1 MFLPTPQSL
10 GWPRLGL
17 VHLLGIC
24 AALLSCPALSV
35 EYRLGSQD
43 KLRIKVIE
51 WRAGQSEYQEWSS
64 LSADYTVSAAGRIAL
79 PLLGEIAAE
88 NRTTEEVARAISI
101 ELQKRPGLIGLPE
114 ATVEII
120 QYRPIYVVGDVDR
133 PGEYP
138 FRPGLNV
145 LQAIGIAGGFYRPT
159 EGGLLRIERDKIIAS
174 GNYENARLELRRM
187 YVRRARLEAELAD
200 EDTIRLP
207 AELSND
213 PDVKNILSEELTIL
227 LTRRDA
233 LKSQLAALSEMRSL
247 YAEEIRSLESKV
259 ATQEKQVSLAQRE
272 LKNIS
277 SLVDRGLSVSSRQFG
292 LERILADSQ
301 SGMLDVQTALVRA
314 QQELRKTQRDATN
327 LVDEQRAKASTELRD
342 AKASIEQLLS
352 RMSTSQALVNEA
364 VVTVPGALL
373 QQMATPI
380 PHYFIQRR
388 TSDALTRLSADEGT
402 LVFPGDVLHVELHR
416 FGKAAASQNWTS
428 GASVAES
435 GSRSFADERNVR

>member
-1 MFLPTPQSL
+1 MFLPTPQFPS
-10 GWPRLGL
+10 WPRLGF
-17 VHLLGIC
+17 VYLLGIC
-24 AALLSCPALSV
+24 ATLATCPALSM

-79 PLLGEIAAE
+79 PLLGEITAA

-120 QYRPIYVVGDVDR
+120 QYRPVYIVGDVDR

-200 EDTIRLP
+200 KEAIRLP

-213 PDVKNILSEELTIL
+213 PEVKNILSEELTIL

-247 YAEEIRSLESKV
+247 YAEEIRSLESKI

-272 LKNIS
+272 LKNVS

-314 QQELRKTQRDATN
+314 QQELRKTQRDAAN

-342 AKASIEQLLS
+342 AKANIEQLLS

-364 VVTVPGALL
+364 AVTVPGALL
-373 QQMATPI
+373 QQMATPV

-388 TSDALTRLSADEGT
+388 MSDALTKLSADEGT

-435 GSRSFADERNVR
+435 GLRSFADERNAR

>member
-1 MFLPTPQSL
+1 
-10 GWPRLGL
+10 
-17 VHLLGIC
+17 
-24 AALLSCPALSV
+24 V

-51 WRAGQSEYQEWSS
+51 WRAGQGEYQEWSS
-64 LSADYTVSAAGRIAL
+64 LSADYVVSAAGRIAL

-88 NRTTEEVARAISI
+88 HRTTEEVARAISI

-120 QYRPIYVVGDVDR
+120 QYRPLYIVGDVDR

-145 LQAIGIAGGFYRPT
+145 LQAVGIAGGFYRPT
-159 EGGLLRIERDKIIAS
+159 EGGLLRIERDKIVAS
-174 GNYENARLELRRM
+174 GNYEGARLELRRM

-200 EDTIRLP
+200 EQTIRLP
-207 AELSND
+207 SEVSND
-213 PDVKNILSEELTIL
+213 PDVKSILSEEMTIL

-247 YAEEIRSLESKV
+247 YAEEISSLESKK

-272 LKNIS
+272 LKNVS

-292 LERILADSQ
+292 MERILADLQ

-314 QQELRKTQRDATN
+314 QQE
-327 LVDEQRAKASTELRD
+327 
-342 AKASIEQLLS
+342 
-352 RMSTSQALVNEA
+352 
-364 VVTVPGALL
+364 
-373 QQMATPI
+373 
-380 PHYFIQRR
+380 
-388 TSDALTRLSADEGT
+388 
-402 LVFPGDVLHVELHR
+402 
-416 FGKAAASQNWTS
+416 
-428 GASVAES
+428 
-435 GSRSFADERNVR
+435 